1 MFMSNPNFDASHTLA
16 AIVDGKAVHVRVT
29 QDLST
34 ECKAIYNHNG
44 SQNEDECKIAKLVEK
59 AALELNC
66 VSAQK
71 DSCLALRK
79 YIVNEDSTSLTLR
92 LGGLNMLANAMKAHS
107 DCGNIQAEALL
118 TLCQVVWSY
127 PSASVP
133 IVDQGCLHL
142 AINAKAKHVGH
153 TKTQQAACDFFV
165 ALSYN
170 LDCCRAMLKS
180 KVISSV
186 LRSIRRNSSK
196 VNLLVSAYR
205 YCQNMAAVALDTVAK
220 AILDEEDILPT
231 LLKTIR
237 KNPSRTHLL
246 ISACGLLSNIALH
259 PDGSTCIV
267 EAGGTEIL
275 QKVLLSSYKNSHLA
289 QNALSALRNLAQNA
303 AVAERLAENG
313 FASKLIDITRA
324 FRFNPDILLISLGF
338 LSNLIDSEVAVSSGV
353 ESIALA
359 AIENHPDENDL
370 RSVAFAILQKVAE

>member
-1 MFMSNPNFDASHTLA
+1 M
-16 AIVDGKAVHVRVT
+16 
-29 QDLST
+29 
-34 ECKAIYNHNG
+34 
-44 SQNEDECKIAKLVEK
+44 
-59 AALELNC
+59 
-66 VSAQK
+66 
-71 DSCLALRK
+71 
-79 YIVNEDSTSLTLR
+79 
-92 LGGLNMLANAMKAHS
+92 
-107 DCGNIQAEALL
+107 
-118 TLCQVVWSY
+118 
-127 PSASVP
+127 
-133 IVDQGCLHL
+133 
-142 AINAKAKHVGH
+142 
-153 TKTQQAACDFFV
+153 
-165 ALSYN
+165 
-170 LDCCRAMLKS
+170 
-180 KVISSV
+180 
-186 LRSIRRNSSK
+186 
-196 VNLLVSAYR
+196 
-205 YCQNMAAVALDTVAK
+205 
-220 AILDEEDILPT
+220 
-231 LLKTIR
+231 KTIR